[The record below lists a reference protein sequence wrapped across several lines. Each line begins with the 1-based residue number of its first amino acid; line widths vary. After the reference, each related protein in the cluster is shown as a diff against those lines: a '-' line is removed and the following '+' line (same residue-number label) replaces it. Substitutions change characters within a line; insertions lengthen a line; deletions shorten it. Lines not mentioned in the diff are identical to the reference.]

1 MRRMNEL
8 KREKEELMK
17 QVGAE
22 EDNITNNLLKKL
34 DRVSSDH
41 PPIIPSFRRKRLPLN
56 RNWSM
61 NRNVWLTAYNDKFNP
76 FIAKSSSSLLYTI
89 TF

>member
-17 QVGAE
+17 QVGVE

-34 DRVSSDH
+34 DRVSSDYL
-41 PPIIPSFRRKRLPLN
+41 PIIPSFKRKRPRLN

-61 NRNVWLTAYNDKFNP
+61 SKNAWSIACKDKFKP
-76 FIAKSSSSLLYTI
+76 FIAKSSSFLLCAV